1 MITTVTMNPSIDIA
15 YTLDELRIDQV
26 NRVKTVNKTAG
37 GKGLNVARVLHL
49 LADDVLA
56 TGLVGGQHGAYIK
69 EQLDQSGIKH
79 QFLPIKGETRDSI
92 AILHGVNQTELLE
105 SGPVVTEEEQ
115 HKFTEHFA
123 RLMETTDIF
132 TISGSLPQGFSK
144 SYYAELLA
152 FTNKKGKRVLLA
164 TSGQTLLEVLEGK
177 EKPFLIKPNLEE
189 LGELVHQTISS
200 ATSLDEIQ
208 SLLDHPLFEGI
219 NWIVLSLGAKGAIAK
234 VGGHFYQV
242 TIPKIAVVN
251 PVGSGDSTI
260 AGLAHALSKSYPI
273 EETLAFAMA
282 CGMANAQQEKTGW
295 IDPVKVD
302 YFRREIN
309 VRKIR

>member
-1 MITTVTMNPSIDIA
+1 MITAVTMNPSIDIA

-26 NRVKTVNKTAG
+26 NRVQTVNKTAG

-69 EQLDQSGIKH
+69 EKLNQSGIKH
-79 QFLPIKGETRDSI
+79 QFLPINGETRDSI
-92 AILHGVNQTELLE
+92 AILHGSNQTEILE
-105 SGPVVTEEEQ
+105 SGPVVTGEEQ
-115 HKFTEHFA
+115 HQFTEHFA
-123 RLMETTDIF
+123 ELVETTDIF

-144 SYYAELLA
+144 SYYAELLTL
-152 FTNKKGKRVLLA
+152 TNKKGKRVLLD
-164 TSGQTLLEVLEGK
+164 TSGQTLIEVLKGK
-177 EKPFLIKPNLEE
+177 AKPFLIKPNLEE
-189 LGELVHQTISS
+189 LGELVHQTIAS
-200 ATSLDEIQ
+200 ATPLDEIQ

-219 NWIVLSLGAKGAIAK
+219 NWIVLSLGANGAVAK
-234 VGGHFYQV
+234 IGKHFYQV
-242 TIPKIAVVN
+242 TIPKIVVVN

-260 AGLAHALSKSYPI
+260 AGLAHAIVKNYTI

-295 IDPVKVD
+295 IDPMKVD
-302 YFRREIN
+302 YFRGKIS
-309 VRKIR
+309 VRMIR

>member
-92 AILHGVNQTELLE
+92 AILHGANQTELL
-105 SGPVVTEEEQ
+105 
-115 HKFTEHFA
+115 
-123 RLMETTDIF
+123 ETTDIF

-144 SYYAELLA
+144 SYYAELLVL
-152 FTNKKGKRVLLA
+152 TNKKGKRVLLD

-208 SLLDHPLFEGI
+208 SLLDHSLFEGI

-234 VGGHFYQV
+234 VEGHFYQV

-260 AGLAHALSKSYPI
+260 AGLAHALSKSYTI

-295 IDPVKVD
+295 IDPGKVD
-302 YFRREIN
+302 YFRGKIN

>member
-49 LADDVLA
+49 LEDDVLA

-92 AILHGVNQTELLE
+92 AILHGANQTELLE

-115 HKFTEHFA
+115 QKFTEHFEG
-123 RLMETTDIF
+123 LMDLTDII

-152 FTNKKGKRVLLA
+152 LTDKKGKRVLLD
-164 TSGQTLLEVLEGK
+164 TSGQMLLEALKGK

-189 LGELVHQTISS
+189 LGELVHRKISS
-200 ATSLDEIQ
+200 TTPLDEVQ
-208 SLLDHPLFEGI
+208 SLLDHSLFEGI
-219 NWIVLSLGAKGAIAK
+219 NWIVLSLGANGAIAK
-234 VGGHFYQV
+234 VGEHFYQV
-242 TIPKIAVVN
+242 TIPKIVVVN

-260 AGLAHALSKSYPI
+260 AGLAHALSQNHTI

-302 YFRREIN
+302 YFKEKIN
-309 VRKIR
+309 VRMIR